1 MLTERPDYKYMSF
14 NTGENLSQRK
24 NKNWPK
30 MFWFLPKTTVSQ
42 LCLHKTL
49 KSRLLLSLLWYFL
62 PNCKNSFEDAT
73 MTKEMDT
80 RVRDCRRS
88 GKTVICQ
95 ICFIFIFLRRQ
106 LQTQFKGLLPFVH
119 CAVINFSLSLSLD
132 TVSSLIF
139 WRRQMNKL
147 GPWHIV
153 YILQQ

>member
-1 MLTERPDYKYMSF
+1 MLRSLWSRTTTTS
-14 NTGENLSQRK
+14 LSLGGVTNVLTVWPNDVMNVDRATRLQVYVVQHWRK
-24 NKNWPK
+24 FEPK
-30 MFWFLPKTTVSQ
+30 
-42 LCLHKTL
+42 KTL
-49 KSRLLLSLLWYFL
+49 KSRLILSHLWYFL

-119 CAVINFSLSLSLD
+119 CAVINFSLSLS
-132 TVSSLIF
+132 
-139 WRRQMNKL
+139 RHRKQ
-147 GPWHIV
+147 P
-153 YILQQ
+153 YILASANE